1 MKIPPIIHQVYEDP
15 SGPSADLLAI
25 SKTWQEHHP
34 EWEHVFWNREKI
46 ASFLQTHFPG
56 YIPLYNSFSRHIHR
70 WDFIRYLILYHF
82 GGLYI
87 DMDYECLEPVDAVLS
102 GMDCCFGL
110 EPDTHATWH
119 NKTYIVGNAFIASVP
134 QHFFLKSIID
144 TIHDNS
150 EQIRSY
156 TTEYSV
162 LDTTGPFLVTN
173 LYHQC
178 SRKKEVDLI
187 PSELVTPLTIN
198 EVIDLTKGN
207 VTKEIEL
214 KIEKA
219 YAIHYFMGSWKIS

>member
-1 MKIPPIIHQVYEDP
+1 
-15 SGPSADLLAI
+15 
-25 SKTWQEHHP
+25 
-34 EWEHVFWNREKI
+34 
-46 ASFLQTHFPG
+46 
-56 YIPLYNSFSRHIHR
+56 
-70 WDFIRYLILYHF
+70 
-82 GGLYI
+82 
-87 DMDYECLEPVDAVLS
+87 MDYECLEPVDAVLS